1 MPTLTI
7 KNIPD
12 ELYRQLKKTAEQ
24 HRRSLNSEVIVC
36 LERSLQKPRSDVGS
50 MLARV
55 RELRT
60 KTLRPLLN
68 DRRLSAARNIGRL

>member
-1 MPTLTI
+1 MATLTI

-36 LERSLQKPRSDVGS
+36 LERSLQRTGSDARSILPAPASCDQ
-50 MLARV
+50 
-55 RELRT
+55 
-60 KTLRPLLN
+60 TLRPLLN
-68 DRRLSAARNIGRL
+68 DRRLSVARTIGRR